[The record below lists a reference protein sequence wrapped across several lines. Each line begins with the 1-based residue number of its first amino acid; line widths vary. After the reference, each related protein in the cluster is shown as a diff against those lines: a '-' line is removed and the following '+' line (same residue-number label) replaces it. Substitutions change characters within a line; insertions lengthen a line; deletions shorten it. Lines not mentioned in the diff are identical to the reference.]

1 MLVYGEAV
9 QEVVAAVRARRNAR
23 IVGRRLGGRTTVLRA
38 AIESLESSGT
48 TVLQMS
54 GDQLSGEHPGYA
66 LQQLRDALSL
76 GPRQRELSGVVDSL
90 SSALSARD
98 VIAVDD
104 VHLVDSLS
112 LRALSVLR
120 KRVGVVVVSTE
131 LVGHAHDLDFPPVWP
146 EAVIPI
152 PDLDLASSAL
162 LLESALGH
170 PVESR
175 THLQIYGKAGGNAG
189 LTIALAESAQYAGL
203 IELDGSHWRGDG
215 RRLWNNHLAPLV
227 DGLLAELAPEER
239 ELVSWLAAEGP
250 VLHDRVVERFSEP
263 LLRRVFDLHYAAP
276 VGARASLLVQVWP
289 PLLVNRVR
297 QHAYVG
303 TFPEEGLSDNGT
315 PVLSEVPGNELALLA
330 RSFVEHEERATRAT
344 FRTWT
349 VAPTPANALAYLAA
363 AMGVSSEAERV
374 RRVFSQTTMSHR
386 LGDQRIHQ
394 AFAMRRL
401 QWLRFDE
408 HDGESE
414 RAMLAQL
421 LELNPGM
428 ETSLNA
434 ALASLDIADGRG
446 VPEDIARLE
455 TPPNDEWE
463 LVGRIACALS
473 LGDVDGVRRGVESAT
488 HLAGHGVFIGFVE
501 TAQLYLEGEV
511 RESVRRALEQREL
524 ARERFSRSEY
534 TMLSYV
540 AAVGALYLGDIQL
553 MRQYVDEGT
562 VAGQPSSSLNIFY
575 GALFALEAGLAHY
588 SGQTRLRD
596 NLQREA
602 ATRLPSIGPG
612 IGMGADFLD
621 ATIRLSD
628 QPEEFASAV
637 EATVDRSLELGYR
650 LGAVQTAALSL
661 TIRWNDRI
669 AEAFLRAFTIAAIPA
684 YVSTAEGVRLIA
696 QRDLPGLDAWGA
708 TLSPDRDDAEML
720 VRVLGAA
727 YRSARREELP
737 LAEVLE
743 RILSTVL
750 QRRTETIATGEI
762 AQLLSSRELQVG
774 RLGGE
779 LSNTEIAE
787 RLSISRRTVENHI
800 ANGLKKTGLANR
812 KELARLLQ
820 SL

>member
-1 MLVYGEAV
+1 
-9 QEVVAAVRARRNAR
+9 
-23 IVGRRLGGRTTVLRA
+23 LG
-38 AIESLESSGT
+38 
-48 TVLQMS
+48 
-54 GDQLSGEHPGYA
+54 
-66 LQQLRDALSL
+66 
-76 GPRQRELSGVVDSL
+76 
-90 SSALSARD
+90 
-98 VIAVDD
+98 
-104 VHLVDSLS
+104 
-112 LRALSVLR
+112 
-120 KRVGVVVVSTE
+120 
-131 LVGHAHDLDFPPVWP
+131 
-146 EAVIPI
+146 
-152 PDLDLASSAL
+152 
-162 LLESALGH
+162 
-170 PVESR
+170 
-175 THLQIYGKAGGNAG
+175 
-189 LTIALAESAQYAGL
+189 
-203 IELDGSHWRGDG
+203 
-215 RRLWNNHLAPLV
+215 
-227 DGLLAELAPEER
+227 
-239 ELVSWLAAEGP
+239 
-250 VLHDRVVERFSEP
+250 
-263 LLRRVFDLHYAAP
+263 
-276 VGARASLLVQVWP
+276 
-289 PLLVNRVR
+289 
-297 QHAYVG
+297 
-303 TFPEEGLSDNGT
+303 
-315 PVLSEVPGNELALLA
+315 
-330 RSFVEHEERATRAT
+330 
-344 FRTWT
+344 
-349 VAPTPANALAYLAA
+349 
-363 AMGVSSEAERV
+363 
-374 RRVFSQTTMSHR
+374 
-386 LGDQRIHQ
+386 
-394 AFAMRRL
+394 
-401 QWLRFDE
+401 
-408 HDGESE
+408 
-414 RAMLAQL
+414 
-421 LELNPGM
+421 
-428 ETSLNA
+428 
-434 ALASLDIADGRG
+434 
-446 VPEDIARLE
+446 
-455 TPPNDEWE
+455 
-463 LVGRIACALS
+463 
-473 LGDVDGVRRGVESAT
+473 
-488 HLAGHGVFIGFVE
+488 
-501 TAQLYLEGEV
+501 
-511 RESVRRALEQREL
+511 QREL

-612 IGMGADFLD
+612 IGMSADFLD

-684 YVSTAEGVRLIA
+684 YASTAEGVRLIA
-696 QRDLPGLDAWGA
+696 QRDLPGLHAWGA